1 METKEV
7 LFNKDALKAIKTLF
21 LSTHGGLVNI
31 DRTELEELLNC
42 TNISAFS
49 TILNEATTEAIK
61 SSGLLTNV
69 KTGAQNYL
77 LVITG
82 DLSLSL
88 EMVDTVCDAVSEH
101 IKKSTL
107 MLATIPDEAQKSK
120 IKVDLFVMES

>member
-21 LSTHGGLVNI
+21 QSTHKGVVNI
-31 DRTELEELLNC
+31 DKTDLEYLLNSSE
-42 TNISAFS
+42 ISAFS
-49 TILNEATTEAIK
+49 TSLDEPTTKAVE

-69 KTGAQNYL
+69 KTGAKNYL

-88 EMVDTVCDAVSEH
+88 EMVDTICGAVCDH
-101 IKKSTL
+101 IKKSTI
-107 MLATIPDEAQKSK
+107 MLATISDETQESK
-120 IKVDLFVMES
+120 IKVDLFVVN